1 MSPSFRCLTT
11 GLAFLLLASTTWIQA
26 LVRHRRGAGTA
37 LWQPEALPA
46 DASFRALAEFD
57 AERAEIFLSRAVLLV
72 EGMTE
77 KLALPFAFDALGYEP
92 DREGIF
98 ILETGGKANM
108 PLFAGICN
116 ECAIPYVVVHDRDAP
131 RGEQP
136 NESERVTNSA
146 IGAGQPQSKRSC
158 Q

>member
-1 MSPSFRCLTT
+1 M
-11 GLAFLLLASTTWIQA
+11 
-26 LVRHRRGAGTA
+26 
-37 LWQPEALPA
+37 
-46 DASFRALAEFD
+46 
-57 AERAEIFLSRAVLLV
+57 LLV

-146 IGAGQPQSKRSC
+146 IAQVAGRGRVVQLVPDFESVIGLSQNRRARKPERAYRRFSSGRPLPQ
-158 Q
+158 